1 MGKGFRED
9 GRRDA
14 KRLQCRVRM
23 MEMMM
28 QLRNDRKASF
38 ETTKLCLYVLHASCP
53 ASVHS
58 SLSPLR
64 PQIYREFV
72 DGSGVTDNFL
82 FVFRHRERLQTVTR
96 PRNWTRCLRTI
107 PAQVR
112 PWRRCGSMDA
122 RGGEVSTWAGRCRAS
137 VQALRD
143 SLEPLIQPRVGS
155 SWANPRGDMGR
166 QRPGKLEF
174 MGMQWEGPPAAVE
187 EESV

>member
-1 MGKGFRED
+1 
-9 GRRDA
+9 
-14 KRLQCRVRM
+14 
-23 MEMMM
+23 M

-38 ETTKLCLYVLHASCP
+38 ETTKLCLYVLHASGP
-53 ASVHS
+53 VSVHS
-58 SLSPLR
+58 SLSSLR

-82 FVFRHRERLQTVTR
+82 FVFRHHERLQTVTR

-112 PWRRCGSMDA
+112 PWRLCGSMDA
-122 RGGEVSTWAGRCRAS
+122 RGGEVSTWAGRSRAS
-137 VQALRD
+137 SRRPGTSHPNPCRIILG
-143 SLEPLIQPRVGS
+143 EPP
-155 SWANPRGDMGR
+155 GR

-174 MGMQWEGPPAAVE
+174 MGMQWEGPPAALE